1 MLNLL
6 TECKMSPAGPLQ
18 AIPSTAASSAPE
30 TQQASFTP
38 AVCVW
43 PMLWVTQHMAALLK
57 TSQKASGKPSVMKTH
72 QSVRQKPEWKEKMQ
86 GWRRRCTCSFFIVIA
101 QQRGTLRC
109 ISEHKWP
116 SVNIPCVPVTRTICQ
131 LQPLSW
137 CPPVHNLSLKWRRA
151 GLKAAE
157 RRISRERRQMTD
169 GGARCIM
176 VFKIKS
182 KQNNKEI
189 KKIKQ
194 NKQKKIKNKIKT
206 ANSNKT

>member
-72 QSVRQKPEWKEKMQ
+72 QSVQQKPEWKEKMQ

-151 GLKAAE
+151 GLW
-157 RRISRERRQMTD
+157 RSRTQDLE
-169 GGARCIM
+169 GAQPDDWWR
-176 VFKIKS
+176 S
-182 KQNNKEI
+182 KVHYGL
-189 KKIKQ
+189 
-194 NKQKKIKNKIKT
+194 
-206 ANSNKT
+206 